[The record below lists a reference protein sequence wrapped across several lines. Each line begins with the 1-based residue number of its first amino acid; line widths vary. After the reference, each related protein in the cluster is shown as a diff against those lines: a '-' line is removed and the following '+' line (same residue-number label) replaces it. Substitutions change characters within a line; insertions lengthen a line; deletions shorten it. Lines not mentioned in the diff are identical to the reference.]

1 METKRRAMFRFEF
14 SPHLSVEGTTE
25 PGRQI
30 GRHALWVSMLTKAPF
45 VVGAAIVLLVLA
57 PVAYNAG
64 DDVCDRSQPV
74 RDAIVAATGASECSQ
89 VTPEKLLDVTTLDL
103 SDRSISSIRA
113 HDLVGLHG
121 LRSLDLSDNDLEE
134 MPDGVFDELF
144 LLETLKLD
152 GNSLETVP
160 AGIFDQ
166 LFLLQELTLS
176 DNQFSSLPNDLFED
190 LSRFDGTQSN
200 GDAPDNSG
208 QYPRVQRFLDRH
220 GITDPEQ
227 FIRALPPQYKQRFA
241 MMYESGS
248 PAAPHVSSEY
258 PRVSSW
264 GADGS
269 FIFAWNT
276 DPDAP
281 DLFRQSVEFLRQ
293 NDDDWTAGV
302 IDFSGETPEITEPQA
317 CSVCHGTLNK
327 PLWGQVD
334 KWTGSESDFQRIQA
348 GADDMEAL
356 LESTNPRIQ
365 PLDFSASSFAY
376 DTYAVRFLRSP
387 GREDDVPVV
396 VEAGAV
402 WSWRHAEVLHTK
414 LKAEQPDY
422 RSFAEDLMCMDAN
435 RARFVLSREFD
446 IRDHHLLVPNNIDKD
461 LIRKNQLLG
470 VSDVMSRVYLI
481 YETGSATDGV
491 NFLTLVDLWREEP
504 IIRKLYRETPN
515 QNTLLARDRDAS
527 AKWLYYP
534 PGSATA
540 EDEMI
545 QKLRIHFGRGGM
557 ASLHARADQNERNN
571 PFRIFSSSF
580 WTGHVEGMRDDVC
593 EALTGSK
600 PQDLAVS
607 LPNGNVVLTWKPP
620 TYDAESL
627 TGYRILRGGA
637 DGSMAVLV
645 ADTKTMDTTW
655 TDRSPTPSASVYAV
669 QATYGEYPSPRSNRV
684 AWTPGAVRNLSAT
697 AEVGKVTLDWDA
709 PEGEVSVTGFNIMRG
724 ADEDSLRLLVPDTGS
739 VATSYIDEAVTS
751 GEAYTYSVAALNGQT
766 NGPEVTVFAGTI
778 PQPSTDA
785 SLNALVLT
793 DITLTFDPENTQYTV
808 NVENDLLYTTV
819 TVTANDSG
827 ASYRIELRGVVDEDG
842 TVPLTV
848 GENVIS
854 VQVTAQDGVT
864 YRSYTVNI
872 HRAGGEANNPSTG
885 QPTVSGT
892 AQVGETLTAS
902 TSGISDEDGLTNAAF
917 VFQWMSNDG
926 ATDSD
931 ISRETGATY
940 VVQPGDVGKMIK
952 VRVSFTDD
960 AGNEEMLHSAA
971 TAAVAADP
979 TDTGPLTGFT
989 LWDASD
995 QTELAQL
1002 ADGGTLSVDDPDS
1015 GSYGIRV
1022 EFEVNAEIGSVR
1034 LELTGAKPVTKTE
1047 SMAPYSL
1054 YGDDADGLNGEPLP
1068 VGEYTLRATAYSE
1081 RGGNGDELGSLEVS
1095 FTVTDGSP
1103 QPPPNSPATGLPT
1116 ISGTGQVGETLTVD
1130 TNDIHDP
1137 DGTGDAVFTHQWLS
1151 EETEIVGATDDSY
1164 TLTDADEGNRIRVR
1178 VSFTDDEGNPETL
1191 TSEAT
1196 DTVEPEPVEPPAAP
1210 QNLTAESNNDGTIT
1224 LTWNAPDDDSVTGYQ
1239 ILRRR
1244 PQEGENSLEIY
1255 VSDTG
1260 STASEYTDADAPA
1273 GTRYVYRVKAINE
1286 AGAGARSNYAR
1297 VDH

>member
-1 METKRRAMFRFEF
+1 METKRWGMFGFEF
-14 SPHLSVEGTTE
+14 FRHLSVEGTTE

-30 GRHALWVSMLTKAPF
+30 GRHALWVSTLTKAPF
-45 VVGAAIVLLVLA
+45 VVGPAILLLVLA
-57 PVAYNAG
+57 PIAYNAG

-89 VTPEKLLDVTTLDL
+89 VTSEKLLDVTTLDL

-113 HDLVGLHG
+113 HDFVGLHG
-121 LRSLDLSDNDLEE
+121 LRSLNLSLNDLEE
-134 MPDGVFDELF
+134 LPDGVFDELF

-160 AGIFDQ
+160 EDVFDQ

-176 DNQFSSLPNDLFED
+176 DNQFSSLPDYLFED

-220 GITDPEQ
+220 DITNPEQ

-241 MMYESGS
+241 MMYKSGS

-365 PLDFSASSFAY
+365 LLDFSASSFAY

-414 LKAEQPDY
+414 LKAEQTDY
-422 RSFAEDLMCMDAN
+422 RSFAEDLMCMDAH

-461 LIRKNQLLG
+461 LIRNNQLLG

-481 YETGSATDGV
+481 YETGSTTDGV
-491 NFLTLVDLWREEP
+491 NFLTLVDLWRKEP

-527 AKWLYYP
+527 ARWLYYP

-540 EDEMI
+540 EDELI
-545 QKLRIHFGRGGM
+545 QKLRIHFGRGGV

-607 LPNGNVVLTWKPP
+607 LSNGNVVLIWKPP

-645 ADTKTMDTTW
+645 ADTKTMDITW

-669 QATYGEYPSPRSNRV
+669 QAIYGEYPSPRSNRV

-778 PQPSTDA
+778 PATFHGR
-785 SLNALVLT
+785 LV
-793 DITLTFDPENTQYTV
+793 E
-808 NVENDLLYTTV
+808 
-819 TVTANDSG
+819 
-827 ASYRIELRGVVDEDG
+827 
-842 TVPLTV
+842 
-848 GENVIS
+848 
-854 VQVTAQDGVT
+854 
-864 YRSYTVNI
+864 
-872 HRAGGEANNPSTG
+872 RAG
-885 QPTVSGT
+885 
-892 AQVGETLTAS
+892 
-902 TSGISDEDGLTNAAF
+902 
-917 VFQWMSNDG
+917 
-926 ATDSD
+926 
-931 ISRETGATY
+931 
-940 VVQPGDVGKMIK
+940 
-952 VRVSFTDD
+952 
-960 AGNEEMLHSAA
+960 
-971 TAAVAADP
+971 
-979 TDTGPLTGFT
+979 
-989 LWDASD
+989 
-995 QTELAQL
+995 
-1002 ADGGTLSVDDPDS
+1002 ADGHHAHV
-1015 GSYGIRV
+1015 
-1022 EFEVNAEIGSVR
+1022 
-1034 LELTGAKPVTKTE
+1034 
-1047 SMAPYSL
+1047 
-1054 YGDDADGLNGEPLP
+1054 
-1068 VGEYTLRATAYSE
+1068 
-1081 RGGNGDELGSLEVS
+1081 
-1095 FTVTDGSP
+1095 
-1103 QPPPNSPATGLPT
+1103 
-1116 ISGTGQVGETLTVD
+1116 
-1130 TNDIHDP
+1130 
-1137 DGTGDAVFTHQWLS
+1137 
-1151 EETEIVGATDDSY
+1151 
-1164 TLTDADEGNRIRVR
+1164 
-1178 VSFTDDEGNPETL
+1178 
-1191 TSEAT
+1191 
-1196 DTVEPEPVEPPAAP
+1196 
-1210 QNLTAESNNDGTIT
+1210 
-1224 LTWNAPDDDSVTGYQ
+1224 
-1239 ILRRR
+1239 
-1244 PQEGENSLEIY
+1244 
-1255 VSDTG
+1255 
-1260 STASEYTDADAPA
+1260 
-1273 GTRYVYRVKAINE
+1273 
-1286 AGAGARSNYAR
+1286 
-1297 VDH
+1297 